1 MCEGVLM
8 HQAMA
13 ATTQP
18 SALAAGSSLP
28 KNDLSRFVSTQT
40 HQELPRLILF
50 LKKLAHLVTYLGP
63 CLSVSFRVFRLT
75 HSSLGHFF
83 YRFFAVPGAN
93 VKKSMGHLHA
103 CLSVSLR
110 VSPQVFFGG
119 AGWTASGQVEDHNHE
134 RIGEICTMSVFSP
147 PSSHGSPT
155 WCEVCIPG
163 DACLAL
169 RSCDEPSMKHVDSL
183 SGAHVSS
190 GMFPSCQVLLC
201 EQFV

>member
-1 MCEGVLM
+1 MRKRAPLDANMDSEWSWSYRCEFFMCEGVLM

-83 YRFFAVPGAN
+83 LSFFCGSRCKCQ
-93 VKKSMGHLHA
+93 KKYGSFACVSFRVFA
-103 CLSVSLR
+103 CL
-110 VSPQVFFGG
+110 
-119 AGWTASGQVEDHNHE
+119 
-134 RIGEICTMSVFSP
+134 P
-147 PSSHGSPT
+147 PSLFWGR
-155 WCEVCIPG
+155 G
-163 DACLAL
+163 L
-169 RSCDEPSMKHVDSL
+169 DSFW
-183 SGAHVSS
+183 SS
-190 GMFPSCQVLLC
+190 RRPQP
-201 EQFV
+201 